1 MGART
6 FDEAEHPL
14 SEQSCRVCRSGARPL
29 SLIDCRE
36 LIKQLPLWGVPASG
50 KLTREYSFP
59 NYSQALSW
67 VNKISEV
74 AESENHHPDVTLK
87 WGSVVLEIWTHT
99 VGGLTENDFILA
111 AKIDSLETT

>member
-6 FDEAEHPL
+6 FDDAELPL

-29 SLIDCRE
+29 SLFYCQE
-36 LIKQLPLWGVPASG
+36 LMKQLPLWRISTSG